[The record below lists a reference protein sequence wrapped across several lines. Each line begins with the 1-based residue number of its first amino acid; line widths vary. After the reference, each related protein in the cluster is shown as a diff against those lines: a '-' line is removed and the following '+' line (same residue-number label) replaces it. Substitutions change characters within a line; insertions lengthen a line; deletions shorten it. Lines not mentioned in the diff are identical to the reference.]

1 MSTVLVK
8 EVENKVFEEIE
19 SFREENKVLKILLKE
34 YVKKSIDYEKL
45 LKESMNLLDKYQ
57 EELEILRV
65 GKNRWTDEVVKHY
78 FRIKDLQKSL
88 DSIGKEIMIYELNKN
103 NKKCKKIYKV

>member
-8 EVENKVFEEIE
+8 EIENKVFEEIE
-19 SFREENKVLKILLKE
+19 SFREENAVLKILLKE
-34 YVKKSIDYEKL
+34 YVKKSIDYEEL

-65 GKNRWTDEVVKHY
+65 GKNRLTDEVFKHY
-78 FRIKDLQKSL
+78 FTIKDMQKVL
-88 DSIGKEIMIYELNKN
+88 DIVGKEIMIYGLKKN
-103 NKKCKKIYKV
+103 NKEI

>member
-8 EVENKVFEEIE
+8 EIENKVFEEIE
-19 SFREENKVLKILLKE
+19 SFREENAVLKILLKE
-34 YVKKSIDYEKL
+34 YVKKSIDYKEL

-78 FRIKDLQKSL
+78 FTIKDLQRSL
-88 DSIGKEIMIYELNKN
+88 EIVGKEIMIYGLKKN
-103 NKKCKKIYKV
+103 NKEI